1 MTKLFAPV
9 LWTALLVAAEPSA
22 PGGGASVPMDSWV
35 YPALDRLVA
44 LGYVPSQ
51 VAGLR
56 PWTRA
61 EVQRQLDEAR
71 TVAQRLGSAADAQ
84 ALELLAALGEEF
96 AREASEGTVVS
107 VDSVYFRA
115 GAIGGAALTDGYHLG
130 QTWRGDFGRPFGQ
143 GGMVNTGVAARAEGG
158 RYFGFV
164 RGEYQ
169 QAPSLT
175 EAADGV
181 RQWMRQ
187 ADALPVAP
195 VTGRAA
201 INRLRMLEAYAG
213 VRLGNVALSVGKQS
227 LYWGPGVEAPLSF
240 SDNAEPTQN
249 LKISTVSPFVL
260 PGPLRWFGRIRAEFA
275 MGKLGGHAYTRR
287 PWFNAQKISF
297 KLTENLEAGFTRWS
311 IFWGEGHPATVRSFV
326 RNFTSLTS
334 PVASSYTDPMDPGDR
349 KGGFDFRY
357 RLPGLRDWVTLTNDA
372 YSEDD
377 PSPLAA
383 PRRAAM
389 SPGIWL
395 TKLPGVPRMDLRVDV
410 ASTMPLGV
418 DLGAPF
424 NYFNGQYRSGN
435 TNYGF
440 LLGNPVG
447 RDGRA
452 VTARSSYWLTPRR
465 RLELAYRQSK
475 TSPQFVPGGGTQ
487 TSGSARMWAEVRKH
501 WVVKA
506 TVQYERFL
514 IPLLGG
520 ARRNFSGT
528 AQLAWEPQGLAA
540 LFRR

>member
-1 MTKLFAPV
+1 MAALC
-9 LWTALLVAAEPSA
+9 TALLLAAEPAA
-22 PGGGASVPMDSWV
+22 PSGGGASVPLDSWM
-35 YPALDRLVA
+35 YPALDRLAA

-51 VAGLR
+51 IAGLR

-61 EVQRQLDEAR
+61 EVQRQVEEAR
-71 TVAQRLGSAADAQ
+71 AVAQRRGDRADAQ
-84 ALELLAALGEEF
+84 ALELLAAFQGEF

-107 VDSVYFRA
+107 VDSVYFRG
-115 GAIGGAALTDGYHLG
+115 GAMGGAALTDGYHLG
-130 QTWRGDFGRPFGQ
+130 QTWRNDFGRPFGQ

-158 RYFGFV
+158 RFFAFA

-169 QAPSLT
+169 QAPSVAA
-175 EAADGV
+175 AADGV
-181 RQWMRQ
+181 REWMRQ
-187 ADALPVAP
+187 ADALPAAP
-195 VTGRAA
+195 SSGRGA
-201 INRLRMLEAYAG
+201 INRFRVLEAYAG
-213 VRLGNVALSVGKQS
+213 VRLGNVAVSLGQQS
-227 LYWGPGVEAPLSF
+227 LYWGPGAEAPLSF

-260 PGPLRWFGRIRAEFA
+260 PGPLRWFGQIRAEFA
-275 MGKLGGHAYTRR
+275 MGKLGGHANPRR

-311 IFWGEGHPATVRSFV
+311 IFWGEGHPATLRSFI

-334 PVASSYTDPMDPGDR
+334 PVASSYTDPLDPGDR

-357 RLPGLRDWVTLTNDA
+357 RVPGLRDWVTLTNDS

-389 SPGIWL
+389 APGIWL

-410 ASTMPLGV
+410 ASTQPLGV
-418 DLGAPF
+418 DLGGQF
-424 NYFNGQYRSGN
+424 NYFNGQYRGGN
-435 TNYGF
+435 TNHGV

-452 VTARSSYWLTPRR
+452 VTARTSYWLTPRR
-465 RLELAYRQSK
+465 RLELAYRQAK
-475 TSPQFVPGGGTQ
+475 TSPRFIPGGGTQ
-487 TSGSARMWAEVRKH
+487 TGGTVRMWAQVRKQ
-501 WVVKA
+501 WVVRA
-506 TVQYERFL
+506 MVQYERFF

-520 ARRNFSGT
+520 AQRNLSGT
-528 AQLAWEPQGLAA
+528 AQLEWVPQGLTA